1 MSSVYEGITVL
12 VVIFEMAAFMSL
24 FWRSVDREPHRRWP
38 RLQAPLRML
47 PGVRVASNSRV
58 RLDPVDARPA
68 WAYNNGGKTPL
79 ASLPSRGAYGRSMV
93 FAYLEFD
100 GAGRARYGV

>member
-1 MSSVYEGITVL
+1 MSSVYAGITVL

-47 PGVRVASNSRV
+47 PRTRGIPGSPIA
-58 RLDPVDARPA
+58 LEPVDARSVGVDDR
-68 WAYNNGGKTPL
+68 GGKTPL
-79 ASLPSRGAYGRSMV
+79 AGVPSGQPVLVDAVGGEGA
-93 FAYLEFD
+93 
-100 GAGRARYGV
+100 AG